1 MDDKDILRLKKLGFT
16 EIESK
21 IYLHLLKFP
30 GENPTQIAKFLDISR
45 SSSYNSIDNLEK
57 QGIVKLLPAI
67 DDRKNYKVINPI
79 IFLELKRKE
88 LNDEIDNLKITLSSM
103 YNEYN
108 FEDIYNIDRIDNI
121 RYIIIEILNNV
132 ENKIVTFGNINDE
145 VIKNK
150 LDYFIQEKGIEV
162 LKFDSSEFILLVDDK
177 DLVIIEEDNIMYT
190 KNKMIINQINRRVK
204 IEMEKK

>member
-16 EIESK
+16 EIETK
-21 IYLHLLKFP
+21 IYLHLLK
-30 GENPTQIAKFLDISR
+30 
-45 SSSYNSIDNLEK
+45 LEK

-79 IFLELKRKE
+79 VFLELKRKE

-132 ENKIVTFGNINDE
+132 ENKIVIFGNINDE

-150 LDYFIQEKGIEV
+150 LDYVIQEKGIEV

>member
-1 MDDKDILRLKKLGFT
+1 
-16 EIESK
+16 
-21 IYLHLLKFP
+21 
-30 GENPTQIAKFLDISR
+30 
-45 SSSYNSIDNLEK
+45 
-57 QGIVKLLPAI
+57 
-67 DDRKNYKVINPI
+67 
-79 IFLELKRKE
+79 
-88 LNDEIDNLKITLSSM
+88 M

-132 ENKIVTFGNINDE
+132 ENKIITFGNINDE

-150 LDYFIQEKGIEV
+150 LDYIIQEKGIEV

>member
-1 MDDKDILRLKKLGFT
+1 
-16 EIESK
+16 
-21 IYLHLLKFP
+21 
-30 GENPTQIAKFLDISR
+30 
-45 SSSYNSIDNLEK
+45 
-57 QGIVKLLPAI
+57 
-67 DDRKNYKVINPI
+67 
-79 IFLELKRKE
+79 
-88 LNDEIDNLKITLSSM
+88 M

-132 ENKIVTFGNINDE
+132 ENNIVTFGNINDE

-150 LDYFIQEKGIEV
+150 LDYVIQEKGIEV